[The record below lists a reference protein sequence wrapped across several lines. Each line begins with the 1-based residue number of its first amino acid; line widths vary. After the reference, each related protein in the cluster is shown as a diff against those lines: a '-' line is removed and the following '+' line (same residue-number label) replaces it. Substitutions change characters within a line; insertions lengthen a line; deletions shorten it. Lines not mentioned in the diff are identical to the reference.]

1 MFNEINN
8 SINSKCKMFRAN
20 GQEVF
25 GHLVMTE
32 GGKEEEVDQNT
43 R

>member
-1 MFNEINN
+1 MFNEINISMN
-8 SINSKCKMFRAN
+8 NIKMFRAN